1 MSNILKT
8 DCPLEFA
15 SFVIGGKWKLKILWI
30 LSQCD
35 YVRFNTLK
43 RELDGITDLMLTKS
57 LKELVSAD
65 VVRRVQYNEIPPRV
79 EYSLTENGVKL
90 IEALVPVNKWSEET
104 LNKFN

>member
-15 SFVIGGKWKLKILWI
+15 SFVIGGKWKLRILWI

-35 YVRFNTLK
+35 CVRFNTLK
-43 RELDGITDLMLTKS
+43 RELDGITDLMLMKS

-79 EYSLTENGVKL
+79 EYSLTQNGVKL
-90 IEALVPVNKWSEET
+90 IEALAPVNKWSQET
-104 LNKFN
+104 LNKFK